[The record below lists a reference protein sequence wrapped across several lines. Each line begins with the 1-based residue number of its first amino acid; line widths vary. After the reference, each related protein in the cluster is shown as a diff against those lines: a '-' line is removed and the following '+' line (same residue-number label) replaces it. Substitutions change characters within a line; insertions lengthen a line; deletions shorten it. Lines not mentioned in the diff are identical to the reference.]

1 MEAGLPGL
9 DREQAFLAKAQ
20 EAEQFASLTKDAGW
34 RDIWLAIAESYR
46 DLAETAEGGTATS
59 LPSFK

>member
-1 MEAGLPGL
+1 MQTL